1 MEPQNSAGIENFK
14 ARTPKSQSST
24 SERRVF
30 EIVRKNFATVGI
42 TPNLVHQSYP
52 LNGRILLAFLMLA
65 SAIYC
70 TSVFIAYDAET
81 FADYTQSA
89 YTVSIVTFILLLLF
103 ASILEAK
110 NLFEFINGCG
120 ALVNTSE
127 YECIKNIFHSNI
139 SYHGIV
145 F

>member
-1 MEPQNSAGIENFK
+1 MDPNFAAGIENLK

-24 SERRVF
+24 SKRRVF
-30 EIVRKNFATVGI
+30 KIVQKNFATVGI
-42 TPNLVHQSYP
+42 TPSLVDQSYP
-52 LNGRILLAFLMLA
+52 LNGTISFAFLMLA

-70 TSVFIAYDAET
+70 TFVFIAYDAET

-89 YTVSIVTFILLLLF
+89 YTVSIVTFILLLLL
-103 ASILEAK
+103 ASILKAK

-120 ALVNTSE
+120 ALVNTSA
-127 YECIKNIFHSNI
+127 YECIKNILYANI
-139 SYHGIV
+139 SHGIV